1 MSELPEITITSPEPD
16 AAVETSQL
24 TVSGTATHS
33 NGIATVE
40 LRVNGGDWIAA
51 TVEFFGDWSGDVELA
66 IDWNTIEAKATS
78 TTAQSKT
85 VSTRVFHLVNSFQG
99 ENGVHWRGMTG
110 APGKHWTG
118 IEW

>member
-1 MSELPEITITSPEPD
+1 MAELPAITIASPGPEST
-16 AAVETSQL
+16 VETSPL
-24 TVSGTATHS
+24 TVSGTASHS

-40 LRVNGGDWIAA
+40 LRANGGGWTAA

-66 IDWNTIEAKATS
+66 IDWNTIEAKAVS
-78 TTAQSKT
+78 TTGQSKT
-85 VSTRVFHLVNSFQG
+85 VSTRVFHLVQSYQG

-110 APGKHWTG
+110 PPGKHWTG